1 MRKLFY
7 IIALLM
13 LPILAMAQKTG
24 TEIGD
29 KLPNIKGDNPDGES
43 IELIELRGKVV
54 LVDFWASWCP
64 PCRAENPNLVKAYKE
79 YKDGEFSKG
88 KGFEIF
94 SVSIDDRKS
103 NWIKAIEKDMLEWPY
118 QMFTGKGWDSPVVD
132 ELDIRSIP
140 TNFLIDANGVIIAK
154 NLRGNGLELTL
165 KAISQ
170 R

>member
-29 KLPNIKGDNPDGES
+29 RLPNIKGDNPDGES

-79 YKDGEFSKG
+79 YKNGEFSKG
-88 KGFEIF
+88 TGFEIF
-94 SVSIDDRKS
+94 SVSIDDRK
-103 NWIKAIEKDMLEWPY
+103 NDWLKAINKDGLVWKHQIY
-118 QMFTGKGWDSPVVD
+118 TGKGWESPVVD
-132 ELDIRSIP
+132 ELNIQSIP
-140 TNFLIDANGVIIAK
+140 TNFLIDENGVIIAK
-154 NLRGNGLELTL
+154 DLRGEGLELTL
-165 KAISQ
+165 KAISRQ
-170 R
+170 